1 MYSIL
6 LLMLAT
12 VGLSIFAEDNSH
24 RSDSDDAYS
33 VCGQT
38 CSACLVDVKP
48 GEKQIDPFLKWKNIY
63 IYVYAGCPADK
74 K

>member
-12 VGLSIFAEDNSH
+12 VGLSIFAEDNSQ

-33 VCGQT
+33 AVRHAQHAWLMSNLERNRLIHSLNG
-38 CSACLVDVKP
+38 
-48 GEKQIDPFLKWKNIY
+48 NIY
-63 IYVYAGCPADK
+63 GCPTDK